1 MSLKPTN
8 DLRIKYPKTKHLTF
22 SPGISNDDKVLESDD
37 HIFCMSNVVITEKYD
52 AENFTG
58 YADGYTH
65 ARSLDSKDHPSRS
78 AAKKIWKEKAFN
90 LPQGWRVCGENMY
103 AKHSIFY
110 ESLEDYLYI
119 FSIWNERNEC
129 LSWQD
134 TVDWCSLL
142 DLKHVPIISWKKVCD
157 ILDHHYNEAEVMECF
172 KFYCERL
179 APQEVEGFVIR
190 NAGSFHYDNFDKN
203 VAKYVR
209 PSHVTSDEHWMYQQ
223 VIPNKIQ
230 KEQK

>member
-1 MSLKPTN
+1 MDT
-8 DLRIKYPKTKHLTF
+8 RIKYGRTYHLPY
-22 SPGISNDDKVLESDD
+22 SPGATNDDKVLSSDS
-37 HIFCMSNVVITEKYD
+37 HFANMYEIVITEKMD
-52 AENFTG
+52 GENFTG

-78 AAKKIWKEKAFN
+78 AAKKIWKEVAFD
-90 LPQGWRVCGENMY
+90 LPQGWRICAENMY

-129 LSWQD
+129 LSWKE
-134 TVDWCSLL
+134 TVFWCKLL
-142 DLKHVPIISWKKVCD
+142 NLKHVPVIWDKDTFDFIYSKEFC
-157 ILDHHYNEAEVMECF
+157 LNLF
-172 KFYCERL
+172 RSYCEKI
-179 APQEVEGFVIR
+179 APQEVEGFVVR

-223 VIPNKIQ
+223 IIPNKIK
-230 KEQK
+230 KEEK